1 MENNSDIISSKILKT
16 KVSDFWF
23 TVSTIIFCFATFYI
37 AFQTVFEVGIWGT
50 ITLSAYIIIA
60 KIFFDTKKIKKNMLI
75 RNSPGDMSLSQWRIL
90 FMGVLWERF
99 P

>member
-50 ITLSAYIIIA
+50 ITLSAYIITVSYTHLDVYKRQFIHL
-60 KIFFDTKKIKKNMLI
+60 IKQLN
-75 RNSPGDMSLSQWRIL
+75 L
-90 FMGVLWERF
+90 FSWE
-99 P
+99 